1 MRARYSNQELEG
13 KVYKFDRLVKM
24 VSVKKWL
31 EQSAINTKSP
41 FSLDYKSIQ
50 YKISFLSRL

>member
-24 VSVKKWL
+24 GLSEKVTRTVC
-31 EQSAINTKSP
+31 N
-41 FSLDYKSIQ
+41 Q
-50 YKISFLSRL
+50 YKISFLFRL